1 MSLPSNE
8 TILAMG
14 VETYIRNLAKQH
26 GVTSQQDALSRMAV
40 KLSELSGDDVQM
52 GQIHQIL
59 INLTRGRHVSTAD
72 AFSLLKL
79 YLRETKSQQAA
90 S

>member
-26 GVTSQQDALSRMAV
+26 GVTAQQDALSRMAV

-52 GQIHQIL
+52 GEVQQIL
-59 INLTRGRHVSTAD
+59 INLARGKYINTHD
-72 AFSLLKL
+72 AL
-79 YLRETKSQQAA
+79 YLLRLYRGIK
-90 S
+90 

>member
-1 MSLPSNE
+1 MNLPSDE

-26 GVTSQQDALSRMAV
+26 GVTAQQDALSRMAV

-52 GQIHQIL
+52 DEMQQIL
-59 INLTRGRHVSTAD
+59 INLVRGKYIKTHD
-72 AFSLLKL
+72 AFYLLRL
-79 YLRETKSQQAA
+79 YRGIK
-90 S
+90 